1 MHLGG
6 VELGAA
12 RGLGDGIVQ
21 IAEAVDQLEL
31 ARGAAVPHA
40 ALRDLVDTLGRQ
52 LARLADAR
60 DELAIAVL
68 DPRLEDRVH
77 LRIGAADDVGLA
89 RQRSEEHTAELQ
101 SLMRRSYA
109 VFGV

>member
-52 LARLADAR
+52 LARLPDAL
-60 DELAIAVL
+60 DERAMAVL
-68 DPRLEDRVH
+68 YPRLEQRVH
-77 LRIGAADDVGLA
+77 LWLGATADVCRA
-89 RQRSEEHTAELQ
+89 RNSHLLTHVTCVAEL
-101 SLMRRSYA
+101 L
-109 VFGV
+109 

>member
-77 LRIGAADDVGLA
+77 LR
-89 RQRSEEHTAELQ
+89 SEERGVGTECY
-101 SLMRRSYA
+101 STCRSRWTR
-109 VFGV
+109 